1 MSLSSAR
8 CKILE
13 NLLLNEKPEK
23 AQEIANDVGSEFKPV
38 NMHLIGLAKAGY
50 ATSPTKG
57 HFLITPKG
65 KEALGIPA
73 VTKECAQQL
82 LAQTSQDRAFNFYI
96 DMHKP
101 LNQTA
106 NGLREFAEKL
116 ETVDSASLEFH
127 ICRGD
132 FEKWFTSLGDM
143 ELAKKMTLL
152 QAKGLSGEPLRAK
165 LKDIVNDHCKALCA
179 LA

>member
-13 NLLLNEKPEK
+13 ALLLNETPAN
-23 AQEIANDVGSEFKPV
+23 AQGIAKEIGTAFKST

-57 HFLITPKG
+57 QYVITAKG
-65 KEALGIPA
+65 KEALGIPPT
-73 VTKECAQQL
+73 TKECAQQL
-82 LAQTSQDRAFNFYI
+82 LTQMSQDKAFHFYA

-101 LNQTA
+101 LNQSATSL
-106 NGLREFAEKL
+106 GEFAEKL

-127 ICRGD
+127 VCRGD
-132 FEKWFTSLGDM
+132 FEKWFTSLGDL

-152 QAKGLSGEPLRAK
+152 QCKGLIGEVLRAK
-165 LKDIVNDHCKALCA
+165 LKEIVDCRCKALVN
-179 LA
+179 LT